1 MSTAK
6 LERNQAEIFEQEAI
20 TAALGLGGC
29 SSSRVQRESIPPL
42 TNVRLQH
49 SVMIRG
55 AVRAPALCCT
65 SPTGFGSSACLILGS
80 GLRFTEC
87 RQETRGHALRDGFF
101 SFLYLKK
108 LKFQKYMT
116 VSKNFKTI
124 PLSPPGWA
132 T

>member
-65 SPTGFGSSACLILGS
+65 SPTGFGSSACLIRGS
-80 GLRFTEC
+80 GLSFYLAASS
-87 RQETRGHALRDGFF
+87 QETRGHALRDDALTTRPVVRWGPFQAH
-101 SFLYLKK
+101 SQLLYLFLYLY
-108 LKFQKYMT
+108 L
-116 VSKNFKTI
+116 
-124 PLSPPGWA
+124 
-132 T
+132 